1 MGRLAGFKP
10 IADQFFSRE
19 AVESLAQSRF
29 PQSGLCKIW
38 FSKNLDTKI
47 LITDDLAT
55 RFSRLSTVTAS
66 TILAHF

>member
-19 AVESLAQSRF
+19 AVEIGIQRGF
-29 PQSGLCKIW
+29 RQIGPCKIW

-47 LITDDLAT
+47 LITDDLVT
-55 RFSRLSTVTAS
+55 RFSRVSTVTAS
-66 TILAHF
+66 TIFAHF